1 VKLVDQGIGRILKG
15 GKHVALNVLDNWEAR
30 MPQLISKGVRWLN
43 VRAKV
48 FLARGARQYTELLS
62 RHAP

>member
-1 VKLVDQGIGRILKG
+1 
-15 GKHVALNVLDNWEAR
+15 
-30 MPQLISKGVRWLN
+30 VRWLN